1 MEILLMAGA
10 GLAAGGIGGL
20 LGVGG
25 GVILVPV
32 FVYLFKMNM
41 HQAIGTSLAIIV
53 PTALLGAL
61 RHQMDGAVL
70 WRFVLITGLAAM
82 AAAFWAAN
90 VSLSMDVRILKKSF
104 AVLMM
109 FISLYMF
116 FKP

>member
-1 MEILLMAGA
+1 MEILLMTGA
-10 GLAAGGIGGL
+10 GLAAGVISGL

-53 PTALLGAL
+53 PTAFLGAL

-70 WRFVLITGLAAM
+70 WRFVLITGLSAV
-82 AAAFWAAN
+82 AAAFFAAHI
-90 VSLSMDVRILKKSF
+90 SLSLDVKILKKLF
-104 AVLMM
+104 AVFMM